1 MEREVVKS
9 TGRKEKTSCSTQS
22 AKEKSIQRL
31 KNGNISTPTSRK
43 VQMGGR
49 ITEGNA
55 NIRGGKLNHYDD
67 CKTML
72 EVGGNSTKLSKSPKF
87 SSVIN
92 FWQEKSEN
100 TVPICEHSTIKPIT

>member
-9 TGRKEKTSCSTQS
+9 TGRMDKTSCSAQS
-22 AKEKSIQRL
+22 AKERFIQSL
-31 KNGNISTPTSRK
+31 KNGSIISPTSRK

-49 ITEGNA
+49 KSEGNA
-55 NIRGGKLNHYDD
+55 NIGGGKLNLNDD

-72 EVGGNSTKLSKSPKF
+72 EVGGNSKILSKSPKF

-92 FWQEKSEN
+92 FWQEK
-100 TVPICEHSTIKPIT
+100 